1 MQYRFVIKGKLPGLN
16 EYLKAERSFCRGHS
30 CGNDMKQGYQ
40 MFISNAIRASL
51 KRQAIKPPVM
61 IHYSFY
67 EPDRRRDLDNIAAVA
82 HKFIQDALVKCR
94 VIENDWWQ
102 YIKGFSDEF
111 HVDKH
116 NPRIEVT
123 LIEAGDKDG
132 RMDKAT

>member
-1 MQYRFVIKGKLPGLN
+1 MV
-16 EYLKAERSFCRGHS
+16 
-30 CGNDMKQGYQ
+30 
-40 MFISNAIRASL
+40 ISNAIRASL

-67 EPDRRRDLDNIAAVA
+67 EPDKRRDLDNIAAVA

-94 VIENDWWQ
+94 VIENDGWQ

-111 HVDKH
+111 RVDKH

-132 RMDKAT
+132 RVDKAT